1 MKNEACEMIKKPLS
15 VVRVAAF
22 CLPLALVASC
32 GSGSEAVQGT
42 VVNVDPANLGETGL
56 SIEFY
61 DSVDYSSVIR
71 LEAKSPTGYPQIG
84 TNILLDSAYV
94 VYEGHPTV
102 TCSVTQAYNSTVSP
116 ILGEIITCTA
126 PGATPLP
133 LPYTATT
140 GQNGAYEVTVIYSVS
155 PFYTGTI
162 TALQTWS
169 GTGYNAITFTSKC
182 LDPLSGAGR
191 AEC

>member
-1 MKNEACEMIKKPLS
+1 MIKKPLS

-22 CLPLALVASC
+22 CLPLVLVASC

-42 VVNVDPANLGETGL
+42 VINIDPSNLGSVGL
-56 SIEFY
+56 SVEFF
-61 DSVDYSSVIR
+61 DSVDYVSIISI
-71 LEAKSPTGYPQIG
+71 EARSPTGFPQIG
-84 TNILLDSAYV
+84 TKLLLNSGYV

-102 TCSVTQAYNSTVSP
+102 TCSVTQPYVWNANPLLIV
-116 ILGEIITCTA
+116 GEIVTCTA

-140 GQNGAYEVTVIYSVS
+140 GQNGTYEVTVIYPVS
-155 PFYTGTI
+155 PFLTGDI
-162 TALQTWS
+162 TVLEARS
-169 GTGYNAITFTSKC
+169 GTGYNSVFVTSKC

-191 AEC
+191 AECT